1 MTPDDLDNARKLFDL
16 TEPFTREALEQKR
29 RELLATWNPQRYANL
44 TNNPKKYMK
53 SYKQGEEWKQSD
65 RFGQDDLLVL
75 AKLLDMADSWI
86 WTQQQQAKQQAA

>member
-1 MTPDDLDNARKLFDL
+1 MTPQDVEKALTLFEL

-53 SYKQGEEWKQSD
+53 SYKQGEEKTKEINAAYE
-65 RFGQDDLLVL
+65 LLVVRWE
-75 AKLLDMADSWI
+75 KERG
-86 WTQQQQAKQQAA
+86 